1 MDESENTGL
10 KGVDPLQF
18 RKTVS
23 QFATGI
29 AIITCEDEGGQAH
42 GMTIN
47 SFTSISLD
55 PPTVLISLKP
65 GKAHRLITR
74 SGRFGASLLNDAQQS
89 HSAHFSGKPQ
99 ESFVPDFIVR
109 HRVPTLRQCLAWFEC
124 EIVERVQIHDHT
136 LFLARVMQCDSLE
149 GSPLMFYASRYH
161 RQVSSA

>member
-1 MDESENTGL
+1 MDGNESIPP
-10 KGVDPLQF
+10 KGVDPMQF

-29 AIITCEDEGGQAH
+29 AIITCEDEDGQPH

-74 SGRFGASLLNDAQQS
+74 SGRFGASLLNEGQQGY
-89 HSAHFSGKPQ
+89 SAHFSGKPQ
-99 ESFVPDFIVR
+99 EAFTPDFIVR

-124 EIVERVQIHDHT
+124 EIVEKVQVHDHT
-136 LFLARVMQCDSLE
+136 LFLARVLQCDAIE
-149 GSPLMFYASRYH
+149 GAPLMFYASRYH
-161 RQVSSA
+161 RQVSSG